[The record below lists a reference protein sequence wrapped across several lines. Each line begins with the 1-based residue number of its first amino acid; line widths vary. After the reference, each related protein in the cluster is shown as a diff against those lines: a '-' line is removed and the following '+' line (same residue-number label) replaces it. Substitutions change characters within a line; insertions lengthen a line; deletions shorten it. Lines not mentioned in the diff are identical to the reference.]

1 MSSAPPPGMASFAC
15 VSAAWQA
22 HEGELRKNLRHRAA
36 HADTADDLLQDV
48 FVKAKR
54 QGQGCCSLDNPR
66 ARLYQVA
73 RNALVGIRCPVARA
87 SPVLP
92 AGGGGDHSPQCRVT
106 PSCRSPS
113 RRTKSSVNS
122 ASSR

>member
-1 MSSAPPPGMASFAC
+1 MAWFAC

-22 HEGELRKNLRHRAA
+22 HEGELRKYLRYRAA
-36 HADTADDLLQDV
+36 DADTADDVLQDV
-48 FVKAKR
+48 FVKAMR
-54 QGQGCCSLDNPR
+54 QGFCSLDNPR
-66 ARLYQVA
+66 AWLYQVA
-73 RNALVGIRCPVARA
+73 RNQLAGIRCPVARA